1 MRLSH
6 TIEQTFIAQ
15 DFHTFLNLGAFKQV
29 RNLNAYSVNT
39 EKIVPNKSPP
49 YIIYDLRE
57 MLNPAPLPQST
68 CLSRYTVI
76 SLQHVVLERGHSIQY
91 SEVDN
96 NQDFLVLNYTTIL
109 ILTYES
115 VS

>member
-1 MRLSH
+1 MPTQS
-6 TIEQTFIAQ
+6 IP
-15 DFHTFLNLGAFKQV
+15 K
-29 RNLNAYSVNT
+29 
-39 EKIVPNKSPP
+39 KIVPNKSPP